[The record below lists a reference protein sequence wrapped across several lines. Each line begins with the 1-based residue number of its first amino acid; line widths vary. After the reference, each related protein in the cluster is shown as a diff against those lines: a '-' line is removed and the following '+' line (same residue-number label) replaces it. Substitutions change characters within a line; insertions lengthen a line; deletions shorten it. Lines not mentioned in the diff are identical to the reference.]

1 MPTHYASLPTQE
13 DVNIEIIFDSDDHG
27 DPDDNH
33 PLLHRDGGLYCP
45 RGLPEQPESTSGGM
59 TVPGA
64 YEYHDC
70 PPSGSP
76 LKSFPNHIGNAD
88 EEFPSA
94 PFRTTCISYAVA
106 GALLPTHHA
115 HVQTNEGTQNDVL
128 SNAAVNLNA
137 ASSVEIQA
145 EDSEPDVVT
154 EESTAPPVC
163 LHPFF
168 NAPHLVLIIFQV
180 LPHDNPG

>member
-13 DVNIEIIFDSDDHG
+13 DVNLEIIFDSDDHG

-33 PLLHRDGGLYCP
+33 PLLHRDGGLYCSS
-45 RGLPEQPESTSGGM
+45 GLPEQLESTSGSM
-59 TVPGA
+59 AVPGA
-64 YEYHDC
+64 YEDHDR

-106 GALLPTHHA
+106 GALLPTHYA
-115 HVQTNEGTQNDVL
+115 HIPTNEAEGMQNDEVL
-128 SNAAVNLNA
+128 SNAAV
-137 ASSVEIQA
+137 SSVEIQA

-154 EESTAPPVC
+154 EESTAPLVC

-168 NAPHLVLIIFQV
+168 NTPHLVLIIFQV